1 MSDTEEMELGLYR
14 TSREAHIASLQR
26 CDTAGHYFMSRDS
39 ISSSLVISGLLLNK
53 CTSVCL
59 NYIHWV

>member
-1 MSDTEEMELGLYR
+1 MR

-26 CDTAGHYFMSRDS
+26 CDTAGHYFMSQDS

>member
-1 MSDTEEMELGLYR
+1 MSDTEEMELGLGKLTLPPY
-14 TSREAHIASLQR
+14 R
-26 CDTAGHYFMSRDS
+26 CDTAGHYFMSQDS